1 MNFSKTKPDL
11 IEGNTAIVL
20 KEVTGAKIDKKT
32 FSENI
37 CNSLQG
43 FYDNYFKKY
52 FFFLLLLIILILFLL
67 YRYYKN
73 KELKKEKEI
82 IKSTETY
89 SSLTNPDPSRDELTK
104 EIYRILK
111 EKKHEKNK
119 LKNNINSTNN
129 NNKKY

>member
-11 IEGNTAIVL
+11 IEGNTVVVL
-20 KEVTGAKIDKKT
+20 QEVTGAKIDKKT

-43 FYDNYFKKY
+43 FYDDYFKKY
-52 FFFLLLLIILILFLL
+52 FFFLLLIIILILFLL

-73 KELKKEKEI
+73 KELKKEKQI
-82 IKSTETY
+82 IMSDNNNY
-89 SSLTNPDPSRDELTK
+89 SSPSQINSKQDELTK

-111 EKKHEKNK
+111 EKKQEKNK
-119 LKNNINSTNN
+119 FAKNNNYDR
-129 NNKKY
+129 KY